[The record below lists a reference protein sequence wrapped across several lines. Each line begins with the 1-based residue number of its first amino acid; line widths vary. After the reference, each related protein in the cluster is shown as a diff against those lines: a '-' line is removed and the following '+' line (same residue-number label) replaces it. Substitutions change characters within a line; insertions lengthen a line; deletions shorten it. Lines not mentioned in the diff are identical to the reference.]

1 MQLSS
6 RVIHRVIGSIRFSV
20 WLVTGYADVFI
31 LLLIA
36 IANPAVGLVLVPIIC
51 DSSYCHGY
59 GLTALG
65 C

>member
-1 MQLSS
+1 M
-6 RVIHRVIGSIRFSV
+6 VIGSIRFSV
-20 WLVTGYADVFI
+20 WLVIGYADVFI